1 MKFRSNK
8 LLGVYRSEPYIVQRI
23 EGYLILPARLW
34 WRNVFGCGAA
44 IRILYRQRKTN
55 RYLSILRFPG

>member
-8 LLGVYRSEPYIVQRI
+8 LRRVYRSEPYMIQRI

-34 WRNVFGCGAA
+34 WGDVFGCGAA
-44 IRILYRQRKTN
+44 IRILYW
-55 RYLSILRFPG
+55 